1 MPLGLPRLAIPCR
14 LFGRSFLLLD
24 KGPQRV
30 RWQSI
35 AGVTFAVATSIG
47 PYLGAFLVA
56 SYGWRAA
63 MLVVPVLCVVAQVI
77 IFVGPRLRPVH
88 QQLQK
93 FDFPG
98 AFLLCAFIA
107 SSLIAL
113 KGPFIG
119 TGAGMQVAVSS
130 VICLVSLY
138 LFVRRQS
145 SFSHPVMSFEILR
158 KS

>member
-14 LFGRSFLLLD
+14 LLGRSFLLLD

-63 MLVVPVLCVVAQVI
+63 KVLAPKPFVVGRA
-77 IFVGPRLRPVH
+77 R
-88 QQLQK
+88 
-93 FDFPG
+93 
-98 AFLLCAFIA
+98 
-107 SSLIAL
+107 
-113 KGPFIG
+113 
-119 TGAGMQVAVSS
+119 
-130 VICLVSLY
+130 
-138 LFVRRQS
+138 
-145 SFSHPVMSFEILR
+145 
-158 KS
+158 